1 MGERTAKV
9 TLHKGGAS
17 PQCRCGACGR
27 RLSKGARPE
36 TYCLKCGARLD
47 KGPVKDWESDRARR
61 EREKYE
67 RRMRGDWS

>member
-27 RLSKGARPE
+27 RLSKTARYCPRCGTEADRGPE
-36 TYCLKCGARLD
+36 AAMAERR
-47 KGPVKDWESDRARR
+47 DR
-61 EREKYE
+61 ELLEKYE

>member
-27 RLSKGARPE
+27 RLSRGARYGPRCGTEADRGPE
-36 TYCLKCGARLD
+36 AAMAERR
-47 KGPVKDWESDRARR
+47 DR
-61 EREKYE
+61 ELLEKYE